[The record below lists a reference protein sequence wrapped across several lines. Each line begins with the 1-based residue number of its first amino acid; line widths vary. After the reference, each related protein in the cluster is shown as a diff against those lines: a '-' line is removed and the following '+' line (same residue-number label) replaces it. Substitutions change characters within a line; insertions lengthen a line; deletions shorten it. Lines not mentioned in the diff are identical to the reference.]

1 MINASGEKSHF
12 HQLNLQN
19 FSPNKNFLL
28 YNTNDYECDS
38 VYRHGYR
45 HSWYHTLLWLS
56 WQMSLLGVIDN
67 SGSEC
72 LNESD
77 SHPFQHA
84 LNASTDQYL
93 ESDCDEQLIIVLA
106 FQQPIKLHSIQLV
119 GPTDGTYACI
129 ELTYVGVI
137 S

>member
-1 MINASGEKSHF
+1 MIV
-12 HQLNLQN
+12 
-19 FSPNKNFLL
+19 
-28 YNTNDYECDS
+28 TNNYAS
-38 VYRHGYR
+38 VYCQEYNILPP
-45 HSWYHTLLWLS
+45 TVIVVLV
-56 WQMSLLGVIDN
+56 QMSLLGLIDS

-106 FQQPIKLHSIQLV
+106 FQQPIKLHSIQLI
-119 GPTDGTYACI
+119 GPTDGMSTG
-129 ELTYVGVI
+129 T
-137 S
+137 